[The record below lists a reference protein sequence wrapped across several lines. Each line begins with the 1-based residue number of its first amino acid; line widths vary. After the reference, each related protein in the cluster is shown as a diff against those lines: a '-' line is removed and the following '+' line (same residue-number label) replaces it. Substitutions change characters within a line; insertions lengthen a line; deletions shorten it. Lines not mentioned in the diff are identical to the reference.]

1 MEGIMAVLTHEQ
13 QAVLGT
19 VRFGRMPTHRARLAT
34 VVGVDLDRHRR
45 MQEGF
50 VGNHAVQLGKG
61 PFGVGGIGLP
71 LLPGNGLGAAA
82 VLRYASSGPP
92 LRALA
97 NVGQVLQSDE
107 AMRVLIDDAFG
118 DHMSSVLRS
127 PVSLVR

>member
-1 MEGIMAVLTHEQ
+1 MAVLTHEQ
-13 QAVLGT
+13 QAVLGA
-19 VRFGRMPTHRARLAT
+19 VRFARMPTHRAGFARR
-34 VVGVDLDRHRR
+34 VGIDLDRHAL

-50 VGNHAVQLGKG
+50 VGDHAVQFGKG
-61 PFGVGGIGLP
+61 PLGIGGIGLP

-107 AMRVLIDDAFG
+107 AMRVLIDDACG
-118 DHMSSVLRS
+118 DHMISVLRS